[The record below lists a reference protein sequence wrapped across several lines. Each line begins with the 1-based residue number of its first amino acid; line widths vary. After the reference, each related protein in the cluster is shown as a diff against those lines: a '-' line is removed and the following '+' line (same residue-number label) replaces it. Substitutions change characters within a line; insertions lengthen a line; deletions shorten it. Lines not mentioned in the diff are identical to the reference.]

1 MDFEWS
7 EQKSNANVL
16 KHQVTFEEATTVFN
30 DALFVNFLDTFHS
43 DAEERYI
50 ALGRSATG
58 RVISV
63 CYTMREGKTRLISA
77 RKVTAWERRVYQ
89 EG

>member
-63 CYTMREGKTRLISA
+63 CYKCVRAKRDLSA
-77 RKVTAWERRVYQ
+77 REK
-89 EG
+89 